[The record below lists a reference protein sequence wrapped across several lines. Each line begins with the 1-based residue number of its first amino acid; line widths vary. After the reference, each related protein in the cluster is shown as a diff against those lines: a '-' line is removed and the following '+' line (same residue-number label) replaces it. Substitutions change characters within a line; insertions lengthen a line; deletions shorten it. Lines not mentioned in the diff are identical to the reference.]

1 MVKIERGKTIFDSSA
16 QTLVNTIN
24 CVGVMGKGLALE
36 FKNRYPAMFDKYKSF
51 CDKGVFKPGVLWI
64 YKAED
69 GKWILNFPTKIDWR
83 NPSQISY
90 IEEGL
95 KKFVEI
101 WKEKGITS
109 IAFPLLGCSNG
120 GLDPDVVIPIMEK
133 YLNQCDGLDVTIY
146 DNREPVVEAP
156 TIDATTEFFGDESPK
171 EVVVES
177 KPLVDEEPKG
187 DEGEPVETTA
197 LVQKDTEEAPEEIKL
212 GGVNNSIKQQEA
224 LNEYNKK
231 TEDENP
237 PALLGEEPVV
247 VKVQLNGSMKKVEQE
262 IKVTPSGETLPI
274 VVPEP
279 KLTEEQEILNEIIAE
294 RKAVN
299 TEVDKVLNE
308 FANAENTPELRKEVT
323 KKLYNVI
330 NRRGFPAGSVFQI

>member
-51 CDKGVFKPGVLWI
+51 CDKGAFKPGVLWI

-83 NPSQISY
+83 NPSEISY

-146 DNREPVVEAP
+146 DHREPVVEAP
-156 TIDATTEFFGDESPK
+156 TTDATIEFFGDESPK

-212 GGVNNSIKQQEA
+212 GGINNSIKQQEA
-224 LNEYNKK
+224 LDEYNKK

-237 PALLGEEPVV
+237 PALLGETFTGPIIPEVKPVSDEE
-247 VKVQLNGSMKKVEQE
+247 KLLKSMVESNNKLKEE
-262 IKVTPSGETLPI
+262 IGE
-274 VVPEP
+274 
-279 KLTEEQEILNEIIAE
+279 
-294 RKAVN
+294 
-299 TEVDKVLNE
+299 VLND
-308 FANAENTPELRKEVT
+308 FVGQENTPEVREQVT
-323 KKLYNVI
+323 KKIINTI
-330 NRRGFPAGSVFQI
+330 NRRGFPQWSVFQI

>member
-69 GKWILNFPTKIDWR
+69 GKWILNFPTKIDWK
-83 NPSQISY
+83 NPSKIEY

-101 WKEKGITS
+101 WSEKGITS
-109 IAFPLLGCSNG
+109 VAFPLLGCSNG
-120 GLDPDVVIPIMEK
+120 GLNPDEVIPIMEK
-133 YLNQCDGLDVTIY
+133 YLNQCEGLDVTIY
-146 DNREPVVEAP
+146 DHREPIIEDPVLPNPEELVSEN
-156 TIDATTEFFGDESPK
+156 IDPI
-171 EVVVES
+171 EVVAES
-177 KPLVDEEPKG
+177 APLVDDEPEVKTVEEPGVVQVEEDPTVIKG
-187 DEGEPVETTA
+187 TPHFV
-197 LVQKDTEEAPEEIKL
+197 EEIKTAPL
-212 GGVNNSIKQQEA
+212 A
-224 LNEYNKK
+224 
-231 TEDENP
+231 P
-237 PALLGEEPVV
+237 PQT
-247 VKVQLNGSMKKVEQE
+247 KYS
-262 IKVTPSGETLPI
+262 
-274 VVPEP
+274 
-279 KLTEEQEILNEIIAE
+279 EEQEILNEIVAE
-294 RKAVN
+294 RRAIN
-299 TEVDKVLNE
+299 HEVDKVLDE

-330 NRRGFPAGSVFQI
+330 NRRGFPMGSVFQI